1 MPVIDFSAL
10 ANHQDMLTPG
20 SPDVARLRADAVMLL
35 TEIDTR
41 ENLHTQKVIP
51 LPAGMWNALYRL
63 EPSGIVVKLSANDNA
78 FEVNFLRQVAALGVP
93 APQVVAAGRVQHPT
107 LAEATYFLMTYI
119 PNSINAWPLVHG
131 QKAMQPD
138 KVEQLGAALGRV
150 LARLHSV
157 SLGYI
162 TRFGARVESW
172 QETLTD
178 GFSPNWDDPQPNA
191 LFDDDLLPIF
201 KRILVET
208 GYFSFKD
215 GTLIHGDLNLSN
227 VLVDAGTHQLSAI
240 LDPGGYA
247 GMPMFDLAYAAM
259 PWDYGWAFHKA
270 MLVSY
275 REQHSPFDAPLFYAS
290 TLVVAY
296 RHNRFHTPAVKASIF
311 TDILPHFA

>member
-1 MPVIDFSAL
+1 MIDFSAL
-10 ANHQDMLTPG
+10 ANHQDMLSPG
-20 SPDVARLRADAVMLL
+20 SPEVAQLRADAVMLL
-35 TEIDTR
+35 TEIDAR
-41 ENLHTQKVIP
+41 ENLQTQKVIP

-63 EPSGIVVKLSANDNA
+63 EPSGLVVKLSANDND
-78 FEVNFLRQVAALGVP
+78 FEVNFLRQAAALGVP
-93 APQVVAAGRVQHPT
+93 APQVLGAGRVQHPT

-138 KVEQLGAALGRV
+138 NVEQLGADLGRV

-157 SLGYI
+157 PLGYI
-162 TRFGARVESW
+162 TRFGTRVESW

-191 LFDDDLLPIF
+191 LFDDKLLPIF
-201 KRILVET
+201 KRILAQT
-208 GYFSFKD
+208 DYFGFKE
-215 GTLIHGDLNLSN
+215 GALIHGDLNLSN
-227 VLVDAGTHQLSAI
+227 VLVDAQTHQLSAI

-259 PWDYGWAFHKA
+259 PWDYGWAFHQA
-270 MLVSY
+270 MLASY
-275 REQHSPFDAPLFYAS
+275 REQADDFDAALFYAS

-296 RHNRFHTPAVKASIF
+296 RHNRFHMQDVKASIF
-311 TDILPHFA
+311 ADILPHLG